1 MPSNIQDS
9 DILKIEIKEWNQ
21 TNAGSAYNLEYC
33 SYHAIK

>member
-21 TNAGSAYNLEYC
+21 TNAGSAYNLVVC
-33 SYHAIK
+33 KLKM